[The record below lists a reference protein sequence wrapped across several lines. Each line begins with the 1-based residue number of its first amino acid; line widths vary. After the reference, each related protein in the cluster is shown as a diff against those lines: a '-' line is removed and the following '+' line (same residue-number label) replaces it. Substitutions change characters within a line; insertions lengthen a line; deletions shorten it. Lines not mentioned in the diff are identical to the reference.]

1 MLFNSPEF
9 LFLFLPLAFA
19 GYQLLRRVD
28 ARWAIASLTIASFVF
43 YIAWEPANSW
53 VMILSILGNYTCGLI
68 LERVRGGRWGSPI
81 LALGVG
87 ANLLALGY
95 FKYTGFF
102 VANAPFLG
110 LDPAIGEIVLPLG
123 ISFFTFTQIAYLVDV
138 RRAIASEADFLNYC
152 LFVTFFPHLTAGPIV
167 HHKEMMPQ
175 FAAPR
180 PLLSQDMVAGLSL
193 LSIGLFKKI
202 VFADT
207 LAGYAAPVFAQA
219 QNPAAA
225 IPLLAAWQGS
235 LAYTGQIYFD
245 FSAYSDMAVGLAL
258 LFGIN
263 LPLNFNSP
271 YKARNIIDFW
281 RRWHMTLSRFLRD
294 YLYVPLGGNR
304 LGRRRRYVNLLLV
317 MVIGG
322 LWHGASWTFVVWG
335 ALHGIFLAINHL
347 WRDWRGDRPTSIF
360 GQAIAWATT
369 LLCVIVAWVFFR
381 AADLPTAIRLLQG
394 LVGYNGFGTIGGA
407 QLASWEGLAVTAGLF
422 ALALAAP
429 NSQQIVRDFK
439 PGLGAIVPPDRFKGI
454 VLRPTAL
461 WATAMAVLLLVAIL
475 NLWTPSEFLYYR
487 F

>member
-9 LFLFLPLAFA
+9 LFVFLPAAFI
-19 GYQLLRRVD
+19 GYQLLRRAN
-28 ARWAIASLTIASFVF
+28 ARWAIAFLTLASFVF
-43 YIAWEPANSW
+43 YGAWELSNAW
-53 VMILSILGNYTCGLI
+53 VIALSILGNYAS
-68 LERVRGGRWGSPI
+68 GRI
-81 LALGVG
+81 LARARGTSAASPVLALSVA
-87 ANLLALGY
+87 ANLAALGY
-95 FKYTGFF
+95 FKYTGFL

-110 LDPAIGEIVLPLG
+110 LDPAIGSIVLPLG

-138 RRAIASEADFLNYC
+138 KRGIATEADFLNYC
-152 LFVTFFPHLTAGPIV
+152 LFVTFFPHLIAGPIV
-167 HHKEMMPQ
+167 HHGEMMPQ

-180 PLLSQDMVAGLSL
+180 PLRAEDMVGGIALFA
-193 LSIGLFKKI
+193 IGLFKKI

-207 LAGYAAPVFAQA
+207 LAAYASPIFAQA
-219 QNPAAA
+219 HAGAASV
-225 IPLLAAWQGS
+225 PLVAAWQGA
-235 LAYTGQIYFD
+235 LAYSGQIYYD

-304 LGRRRRYVNLLLV
+304 LGKRRRYVNLLAV

-322 LWHGASWTFVVWG
+322 LWHGANWTFVAWG

-347 WRDWRGDRPTSIF
+347 WRETRIIRPATALGRGLS
-360 GQAIAWATT
+360 WAAT
-369 LLCVIVAWVFFR
+369 LLCVVVAWVFFR
-381 AADLPTAIRLLQG
+381 ADDFAGALRIIEG
-394 LVGYNGFGTIGGA
+394 LVGLNGIGRIGGA
-407 QLASWEGLAVTAGLF
+407 QLVSWNSLLVTTGLF
-422 ALALAAP
+422 ALAMIAP

-439 PGLGAIVPPDRFKGI
+439 PGLEPVTAPKRFAAFA
-454 VLRPTAL
+454 LRPTA
-461 WATAMAVLLLVAIL
+461 WWAVATAVLMIVAIL
-475 NLWTPSEFLYYR
+475 NLWSPSEFLYYR